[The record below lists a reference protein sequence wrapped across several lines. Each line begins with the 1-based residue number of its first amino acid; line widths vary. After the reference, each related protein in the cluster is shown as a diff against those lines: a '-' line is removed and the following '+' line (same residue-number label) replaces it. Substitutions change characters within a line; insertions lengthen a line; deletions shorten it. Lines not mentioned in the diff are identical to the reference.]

1 MDSILESQRSFGFE
15 GAVQNGAKWRRDSIS
30 GSYGIAEPAVATLMP
45 SWQESTVGEELRQW
59 FAVET
64 RHRFEKKV
72 VAQLHDKGFE
82 VFLPV
87 LTQHHTWSDREKL
100 ITAPLFPG
108 YAFVHLD
115 QSRDSCHAVLQT
127 AGLIRF
133 VSFGGSV
140 PPVPRK
146 QIEDLQLLLQ
156 QNGQFSLHAFVR
168 TGQRVRIRGG
178 CFHGLEGILLEHEKE
193 KLVISIQSIQRSLVL
208 EIKGYELEL
217 V

>member
-1 MDSILESQRSFGFE
+1 
-15 GAVQNGAKWRRDSIS
+15 
-30 GSYGIAEPAVATLMP
+30 MP
-45 SWQESTVGEELRQW
+45 SWHESAVRGELQQW

-72 VAQLHDKGFE
+72 AAQLHSKGFE
-82 VFLPV
+82 VFLPL
-87 LTQHHTWSDREKL
+87 LTQRHTWSDRQKVVR
-100 ITAPLFPG
+100 TPLFPG

-115 QSRDSCHAVLQT
+115 PSQGSCHAVLQT

-133 VSFGGSV
+133 VSFGGIM
-140 PPVPRK
+140 PAVPRK

-156 QNGQFSLHAFVR
+156 TSGQFSLHAFVR
-168 TGQRVRIRGG
+168 SGQRVRIRGG
-178 CFHGLEGILLEHEKE
+178 CLHGLEGILLEQEKE
-193 KLVISIQSIQRSLVL
+193 RLVISIQLIQRSLVL